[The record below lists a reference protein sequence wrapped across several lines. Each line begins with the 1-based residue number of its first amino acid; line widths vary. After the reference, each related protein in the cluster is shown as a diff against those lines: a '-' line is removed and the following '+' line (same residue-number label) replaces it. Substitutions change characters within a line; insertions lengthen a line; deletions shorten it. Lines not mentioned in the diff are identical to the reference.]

1 MFSIFLKR
9 GKMDFYA
16 FIYTLAHFFL
26 FILSNNE
33 LSVSPAHLL
42 VESFVCKVQF
52 DFIYTAP
59 NQNNSSLNVIYI
71 VKSPQD
77 ELRVCTIAKYE
88 INEDNAELPIMQS
101 YSTRSK
107 KKSIELAVTVMGP
120 LKISMQQRP
129 QL

>member
-1 MFSIFLKR
+1 MLSYILLH
-9 GKMDFYA
+9 
-16 FIYTLAHFFL
+16 IFFL

-33 LSVSPAHLL
+33 LSVCARNAWGLAGGLSPAHLL

-59 NQNNSSLNVIYI
+59 NQNNRSLNVIYI

-88 INEDNAELPIMQS
+88 LNEDNAELPIMQS

-129 QL
+129 RL